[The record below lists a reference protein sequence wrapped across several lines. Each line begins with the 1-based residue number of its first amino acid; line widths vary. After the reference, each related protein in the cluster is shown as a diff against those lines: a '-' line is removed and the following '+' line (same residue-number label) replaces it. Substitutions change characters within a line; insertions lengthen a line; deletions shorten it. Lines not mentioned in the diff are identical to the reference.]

1 MAENNTSSEYLDKN
15 GNPLRG
21 AALAARKEKLERQ
34 KNSPEEDNQKP
45 KLESIKESVGSSL
58 KSFFGKGGSKV
69 EATPTPEKESGGDD
83 ANAFLKIIAKNFMSI
98 HLMARDL
105 NVARQNSI
113 KLVKLEGGEA
123 TNKADAQFLKAG
135 EREAKLESERAKEQ
149 ESRKPTPEKA
159 PAAKKPKSFMDK
171 IKEQFGINKIIKSFT
186 KYFMLAGIVL
196 IVWDLFKESFTE
208 WVGTL
213 WESIKEQFDEWVSDF
228 KKWFDD
234 VVQPII
240 DKVKEIIQPIID
252 AVKKVV
258 DAISNWFGEKIDLF
272 AQEFPQTFAF
282 IKGVIDKVIEYI
294 NIVKEKLKFV
304 TEAYDKATAK
314 LKSVTD
320 AIAEKLGFGKK
331 KEEEKPKPG
340 QPTQRLKLDEKGQ
353 FVPMTKEEV
362 DAENKRL
369 AAKGIPPPVVYPV
382 TTPSGKEVPAPPPKP
397 TAAPTTAPTPAPA
410 PSAKPPSPSDAKP
423 SKIGSETGKKAMLA
437 EMDKEKITDPT
448 KRAAIMAQVGHESG
462 DFTTL
467 SENLNYKAATLTKL
481 FPKKFK
487 SPDDAQQVASGGPKA
502 VAERIYGGRMGNAP
516 EGGGEG
522 YEYRGRGFI
531 QLTGKQ
537 NYTRF
542 GYANNPEELTQPA
555 GAAESALKYMAGY
568 KGDWSN
574 ITAVTK
580 FVNGGT
586 IGLED
591 RQKHFLAYVNDPK
604 ITSVGAAPAS
614 APSGSQV
621 ASSSSAV
628 ASEQR
633 QQQKPTTPIVV
644 NAPTTNNKVVNN
656 TQVAQ
661 APAPKDT
668 AINLAARAA

>member
-1 MAENNTSSEYLDKN
+1 MAEYNTPSEHLDKN

-21 AALAARKEKLERQ
+21 AALAARKEKIERQ
-34 KNSPEEDNQKP
+34 KTSPEEDNQKP

-58 KSFFGKGGSKV
+58 KSFFGKGSPKV
-69 EATPTPEKESGGDD
+69 EATPTPEKESGDD
-83 ANAFLKIIAKNFMSI
+83 VNAFLKIIAKNFMSI

-113 KLVKLEGGEA
+113 KLVKLEGGES
-123 TNKADAQFLKAG
+123 TNKADAQFLKAD

-149 ESRKPTPEKA
+149 ESKKPTPEKA
-159 PAAKKPKSFMDK
+159 PVAKKAKSFMDK
-171 IKEQFGINKIIKSFT
+171 IMDQFGINKIIKSFT
-186 KYFMLAGIVL
+186 KYFYLAGIIL
-196 IVWDLFKESFTE
+196 IVYDLFKESFTE
-208 WVGTL
+208 WVGGL
-213 WESIKEQFDEWVSDF
+213 WESIKEQFDEFVSDF
-228 KKWFDD
+228 KKWFSD

-282 IKGVIDKVIEYI
+282 IKGVIDKITEYI
-294 NIVKEKLKFV
+294 NILKEKLKFV
-304 TEAYDKATAK
+304 TDAYDKATAK

-362 DAENKRL
+362 DAENKKL

-397 TAAPTTAPTPAPA
+397 TAAPTTAPAPAPA

-614 APSGSQV
+614 SPSGAQV
-621 ASSSSAV
+621 ASNSSAV

-644 NAPTTNNKVVNN
+644 NAPTTNNKVVNT

-668 AINLAARAA
+668 ATNLAARAT

>member
-1 MAENNTSSEYLDKN
+1 MAEYNTPPEYLDKN

-149 ESRKPTPEKA
+149 EAKKPTPEKA

-208 WVGTL
+208 WVGTI
-213 WESIKEQFDEWVSDF
+213 WESIKEQFDEWANQF
-228 KKWFDD
+228 KQWFND

-282 IKGVIDKVIEYI
+282 IKGVIDKVIEYV
-294 NIVKEKLKFV
+294 NIIKEKLKFV
-304 TEAYDKATAK
+304 TDAYDKATAK

-369 AAKGIPPPVVYPV
+369 ASKGIPPPVVYPV
-382 TTPSGKEVPAPPPKP
+382 TTPSGKEVPAPAPAPKP
-397 TAAPTTAPTPAPA
+397 TAAPTPAAPPPRKEGE
-410 PSAKPPSPSDAKP
+410 KPLEVSGVQATIVKS
-423 SKIGSETGKKAMLA
+423 LN
-437 EMDKEKITDPT
+437 
-448 KRAAIMAQVGHESG
+448 ESG
-462 DFTTL
+462 VTSPKAHANVLATVKAESNFKVQ
-467 SENLNYKAATLTKL
+467 SENLNYS
-481 FPKKFK
+481 
-487 SPDDAQQVASGGPKA
+487 SPERIQAVFGAKRIPSVEFAQQFVK
-502 VAERIYGGRMGNAP
+502 NP
-516 EGGGEG
+516 EGLANQVYKTTDGNSAPGDG
-522 YEYRGRGFI
+522 FKYRGRGFI
-531 QLTGKQ
+531 QHTGKNQ
-537 NYTRF
+537 
-542 GYANNPEELTQPA
+542 YAAISKFAGVDVLSNPDSLNSPEVAAKAIPWFLLSYKGLKPDDVENMSKVNKAIAFADPT
-555 GAAESALKYMAGY
+555 GKKAAEREASSQQIYASM
-568 KGDWSN
+568 S
-574 ITAVTK
+574 
-580 FVNGGT
+580 GG
-586 IGLED
+586 
-591 RQKHFLAYVNDPK
+591 
-604 ITSVGAAPAS
+604 AS
-614 APSGSQV
+614 GTQV

>member
-1 MAENNTSSEYLDKN
+1 MAEYNTPSEHLDKN

-21 AALAARKEKLERQ
+21 AALAARKEKIERQ
-34 KNSPEEDNQKP
+34 KTSPEEDNQKP

-58 KSFFGKGGSKV
+58 KSFFGKGSPKV
-69 EATPTPEKESGGDD
+69 EATPTPEKESGGD

-113 KLVKLEGGEA
+113 KLVKLEGGES

-149 ESRKPTPEKA
+149 ESKKPTLEKA
-159 PAAKKPKSFMDK
+159 TTAKKPKSFMDK
-171 IKEQFGINKIIKSFT
+171 IKEQFGISKIIKSFT
-186 KYFMLAGIVL
+186 KYFYLAGIIL
-196 IVWDLFKESFTE
+196 IVYDLFKESFTE
-208 WVGTL
+208 WVGGL

-294 NIVKEKLKFV
+294 NIVKEKLRFV

-369 AAKGIPPPVVYPV
+369 AARGIPPPVVYPV
-382 TTPSGKEVPAPPPKP
+382 TTPSGREVPAPPSKP
-397 TAAPTTAPTPAPA
+397 TAAPAPA
-410 PSAKPPSPSDAKP
+410 RVPGPKEGEKPLEVSGVQATIVKS
-423 SKIGSETGKKAMLA
+423 LN
-437 EMDKEKITDPT
+437 
-448 KRAAIMAQVGHESG
+448 ESG
-462 DFTTL
+462 VTSPKAHANVLATVKAESNFKVQ
-467 SENLNYKAATLTKL
+467 SENLNY
-481 FPKKFK
+481 
-487 SPDDAQQVASGGPKA
+487 SSAQ
-502 VAERIYGGRMGNAP
+502 RIQDVFGKRRIPSVEFAQPLVNNP
-516 EGGGEG
+516 EGLANQVYKTTDGNSAPGDG
-522 YEYRGRGFI
+522 FKYRGRGFI
-531 QLTGKQ
+531 QHTGKNQ
-537 NYTRF
+537 
-542 GYANNPEELTQPA
+542 YAAISKFAGVDVLSNPDSLNSPEVAAKAIPWFLLSYKGLKPDDVENMSRVNKAIAFADPT
-555 GAAESALKYMAGY
+555 GKKAAEREASSQQIYASMSSGA
-568 KGDWSN
+568 S
-574 ITAVTK
+574 
-580 FVNGGT
+580 GT
-586 IGLED
+586 
-591 RQKHFLAYVNDPK
+591 
-604 ITSVGAAPAS
+604 
-614 APSGSQV
+614 QV

-668 AINLAARAA
+668 ATNLAARAT

>member
-1 MAENNTSSEYLDKN
+1 MAEYNTPSEHLDKN

-21 AALAARKEKLERQ
+21 AALAARKEKIERQ
-34 KNSPEEDNQKP
+34 KTSPEEDNQKP

-58 KSFFGKGGSKV
+58 KSFFGKGSPKV
-69 EATPTPEKESGGDD
+69 EATPTPEKESGGD

-123 TNKADAQFLKAG
+123 TNKADAQFLKSG

-149 ESRKPTPEKA
+149 EAKKPTPEKA

-186 KYFMLAGIVL
+186 KYFYLAGIIL
-196 IVWDLFKESFTE
+196 IVYDLFKESFTE
-208 WVGTL
+208 WVGGL

-228 KKWFDD
+228 KKWFND

-294 NIVKEKLKFV
+294 NIVKEKLRFV

-314 LKSVTD
+314 LKSVKD

-331 KEEEKPKPG
+331 KEERPKPG
-340 QPTQRLKLDEKGQ
+340 QPTQRLKLDENGQ

-369 AAKGIPPPVVYPV
+369 ASKGIPPPVVYPV
-382 TTPSGKEVPAPPPKP
+382 TTPSGKEVPAPFSPLPLR
-397 TAAPTTAPTPAPA
+397 TGAPA
-410 PSAKPPSPSDAKP
+410 RVPGPKEGEKPLEVSGVQATVVKSLNEAGITSPKAHANVLATVKAESNFKP
-423 SKIGSETGKKAMLA
+423 
-437 EMDKEKITDPT
+437 
-448 KRAAIMAQVGHESG
+448 Q
-462 DFTTL
+462 
-467 SENLNYKAATLTKL
+467 SENLNY
-481 FPKKFK
+481 
-487 SPDDAQQVASGGPKA
+487 SSAQ
-502 VAERIYGGRMGNAP
+502 RIQDVFGKGRIPSVEFAQPLVNNP
-516 EGGGEG
+516 EGLANQVYKTTDGNSAPGDG
-522 YEYRGRGFI
+522 FKYRGRGFI
-531 QLTGKQ
+531 QHTGKNQ
-537 NYTRF
+537 
-542 GYANNPEELTQPA
+542 YAALAKGSGIDLLSNPDSLNSPEVAAKVIPWFFLSYKRMKPEDVENMSKVNQAIAFADPT
-555 GAAESALKYMAGY
+555 GKKAAEREASSQQIYASMSSGA
-568 KGDWSN
+568 S
-574 ITAVTK
+574 
-580 FVNGGT
+580 GT
-586 IGLED
+586 
-591 RQKHFLAYVNDPK
+591 
-604 ITSVGAAPAS
+604 
-614 APSGSQV
+614 QV

-668 AINLAARAA
+668 ATNLAARAT

>member
-1 MAENNTSSEYLDKN
+1 MAEYNTPSEHLDKN

-21 AALAARKEKLERQ
+21 AALAARKEKIERQ
-34 KNSPEEDNQKP
+34 KTSPEEDNQKP

-58 KSFFGKGGSKV
+58 KSFFGKGSSKV
-69 EATPTPEKESGGDD
+69 EATPTPEKESGGD

-135 EREAKLESERAKEQ
+135 EREAKLESERTKEQ
-149 ESRKPTPEKA
+149 ESKKPTPEKA
-159 PAAKKPKSFMDK
+159 AAAKKPKSFMDK
-171 IKEQFGINKIIKSFT
+171 IKEQFGISKIIKSFT
-186 KYFMLAGIVL
+186 KYFYLAGIIL

-208 WVGTL
+208 WVGGL

-228 KKWFDD
+228 KKWFND

-282 IKGVIDKVIEYI
+282 IKGVIDKITEYI
-294 NIVKEKLKFV
+294 NILKENLRFV

-314 LKSVTD
+314 LKSVKD

-369 AAKGIPPPVVYPV
+369 AARGIPPPVVYPV
-382 TTPSGKEVPAPPPKP
+382 TTPSGREVPAPPSKP
-397 TAAPTTAPTPAPA
+397 TAAPAPA
-410 PSAKPPSPSDAKP
+410 RVPGPKEGEKPLEVSGVQATIVKS
-423 SKIGSETGKKAMLA
+423 LN
-437 EMDKEKITDPT
+437 
-448 KRAAIMAQVGHESG
+448 ESG
-462 DFTTL
+462 VTSPKAHANVLATVKAESNFKPQ
-467 SENLNYKAATLTKL
+467 SENLNY
-481 FPKKFK
+481 
-487 SPDDAQQVASGGPKA
+487 SSAQ
-502 VAERIYGGRMGNAP
+502 RIQDVFGKGRIPSVEFAQPLVNNP
-516 EGGGEG
+516 EGLANQVYKTADGNSAPGDG
-522 YEYRGRGFI
+522 FKYRGRGFI
-531 QLTGKQ
+531 QHTGKNQ
-537 NYTRF
+537 
-542 GYANNPEELTQPA
+542 YAALAKGSGIDLLSNPDALNSPEVAAKVIPWFFLSYKRMKPEDVENMSKVNQAIAFADPTGKKAKDREASSQQIYA
-555 GAAESALKYMAGY
+555 SMSSGAS
-568 KGDWSN
+568 
-574 ITAVTK
+574 
-580 FVNGGT
+580 GT
-586 IGLED
+586 
-591 RQKHFLAYVNDPK
+591 
-604 ITSVGAAPAS
+604 
-614 APSGSQV
+614 QV

-668 AINLAARAA
+668 ATNLAARAT

>member
-1 MAENNTSSEYLDKN
+1 MAEYNTPSEHLDKN

-21 AALAARKEKLERQ
+21 AALAARKEKIERQ
-34 KNSPEEDNQKP
+34 KTSPEEDNQKP

-58 KSFFGKGGSKV
+58 KSFFGKGSPKV
-69 EATPTPEKESGGDD
+69 EATPTPEKESGGD

-149 ESRKPTPEKA
+149 EARKPTPEKA

-186 KYFMLAGIVL
+186 KYFYLAGIIL
-196 IVWDLFKESFTE
+196 IVYDLFKESFTE
-208 WVGTL
+208 WVGGL

-228 KKWFDD
+228 KKWFND

-282 IKGVIDKVIEYI
+282 IKGVIDKITEYI
-294 NIVKEKLKFV
+294 NILKENLRLV
-304 TEAYDKATAK
+304 TDAYDKATAK
-314 LKSVTD
+314 LKSVKD

-369 AAKGIPPPVVYPV
+369 AARGIPPPVVYPV
-382 TTPSGKEVPAPPPKP
+382 TTPSGKEVPAPPKP
-397 TAAPTTAPTPAPA
+397 AAAPTTAPTPAP
-410 PSAKPPSPSDAKP
+410 
-423 SKIGSETGKKAMLA
+423 T
-437 EMDKEKITDPT
+437 PT
-448 KRAAIMAQVGHESG
+448 KKEGEKPLEVSGVQATVVKSLNEAGITSPKAHANVLATVKAESDFKPKSESLFYSKPESIMATFGPKRIPSIEFAQQFVSKKG
-462 DFTTL
+462 DDK
-467 SENLNYKAATLTKL
+467 SEKLANEVYKATDGNSA
-481 FPKKFK
+481 PGDGFK
-487 SPDDAQQVASGGPKA
+487 
-502 VAERIYGGRMGNAP
+502 
-516 EGGGEG
+516 
-522 YEYRGRGFI
+522 YRGRGFI
-531 QLTGKQ
+531 QHTGKNQ
-537 NYTRF
+537 
-542 GYANNPEELTQPA
+542 YAALAKGSGIDLLSNPDALNSPEVAAKVIPWFFLSYKRMKPEDVENMSKVNQAIAFADPTGKKAKDREASSQQIYA
-555 GAAESALKYMAGY
+555 SMSSGAS
-568 KGDWSN
+568 
-574 ITAVTK
+574 
-580 FVNGGT
+580 GT
-586 IGLED
+586 
-591 RQKHFLAYVNDPK
+591 
-604 ITSVGAAPAS
+604 
-614 APSGSQV
+614 QV

-668 AINLAARAA
+668 ATNLAARAT

>member
-1 MAENNTSSEYLDKN
+1 MAEYNTPSEHLDKN

-21 AALAARKEKLERQ
+21 AALAARKEKIERQ
-34 KNSPEEDNQKP
+34 KTSPEEDNQKP

-58 KSFFGKGGSKV
+58 KSFFGKGSPKV
-69 EATPTPEKESGGDD
+69 EATPTPEKESGGD

-149 ESRKPTPEKA
+149 EARKPTPEKA

-186 KYFMLAGIVL
+186 KYFYLAGIIL
-196 IVWDLFKESFTE
+196 IVYDLFKESFTE
-208 WVGTL
+208 WVGGL
-213 WESIKEQFDEWVSDF
+213 WESIKEQFDEFVKDF
-228 KKWFDD
+228 KKWFSD

-258 DAISNWFGEKIDLF
+258 DAISQWFGEKIDLF

-294 NIVKEKLKFV
+294 NIVKENLRFV

-314 LKSVTD
+314 LKSVKD

-369 AAKGIPPPVVYPV
+369 AARGIPPPVVYPV
-382 TTPSGKEVPAPPPKP
+382 TTPSGKEVPAPPKP
-397 TAAPTTAPTPAPA
+397 AAASTTAPTPAP
-410 PSAKPPSPSDAKP
+410 
-423 SKIGSETGKKAMLA
+423 T
-437 EMDKEKITDPT
+437 PT
-448 KRAAIMAQVGHESG
+448 KKEGEKPLEVSGVQATVVKSLNESG
-462 DFTTL
+462 ITSPKAHANVLATVKAESNFKPQ
-467 SENLNYKAATLTKL
+467 SENLNY
-481 FPKKFK
+481 
-487 SPDDAQQVASGGPKA
+487 SSAQ
-502 VAERIYGGRMGNAP
+502 RIQDVFGKGRIPSVEFAQPLVNNP
-516 EGGGEG
+516 EGLANQVYKTTDGNSAPGDG
-522 YEYRGRGFI
+522 FKYRGRGFI
-531 QLTGKQ
+531 QHTGKNQ
-537 NYTRF
+537 
-542 GYANNPEELTQPA
+542 YAALAKGSGIDLLSNPDSLNSPEVAAKVIPWFFLSYKRMKPEDVENMSKVNKAIAFADPT
-555 GAAESALKYMAGY
+555 GKKAAEREASSQQIYASMSSGA
-568 KGDWSN
+568 S
-574 ITAVTK
+574 
-580 FVNGGT
+580 GT
-586 IGLED
+586 
-591 RQKHFLAYVNDPK
+591 
-604 ITSVGAAPAS
+604 
-614 APSGSQV
+614 QV

-644 NAPTTNNKVVNN
+644 NAPTTNNKVVNT

-668 AINLAARAA
+668 ATNLAARAT

>member
-1 MAENNTSSEYLDKN
+1 MAEYNTPSEHLDKN

-21 AALAARKEKLERQ
+21 AALAARKEKIERQ
-34 KNSPEEDNQKP
+34 KTSPEEDNQKP

-58 KSFFGKGGSKV
+58 KSFFGKGSPKV
-69 EATPTPEKESGGDD
+69 EATPTPEKESGGD

-113 KLVKLEGGEA
+113 KLVKLEGGES
-123 TNKADAQFLKAG
+123 TNKADAQFLKAD

-149 ESRKPTPEKA
+149 ESKKPTPEKA
-159 PAAKKPKSFMDK
+159 ATAKKPKSFMDK
-171 IKEQFGINKIIKSFT
+171 IKEQFGISKIIKSFT
-186 KYFMLAGIVL
+186 KYFYLAGIIL

-282 IKGVIDKVIEYI
+282 IKGVIDKITEYI
-294 NIVKEKLKFV
+294 NILKEKLKFV
-304 TEAYDKATAK
+304 TDAYDKATAK

-369 AAKGIPPPVVYPV
+369 AARGIPPPVVYPV
-382 TTPSGKEVPAPPPKP
+382 TTPSGREVPAPPSKP
-397 TAAPTTAPTPAPA
+397 TAAPAAPGPAPTPTKKEGE
-410 PSAKPPSPSDAKP
+410 KPLEVSGVQATIVKS
-423 SKIGSETGKKAMLA
+423 LN
-437 EMDKEKITDPT
+437 
-448 KRAAIMAQVGHESG
+448 ESG
-462 DFTTL
+462 VTSPKAHANVLATVKAESNFKVQ
-467 SENLNYKAATLTKL
+467 SENLNY
-481 FPKKFK
+481 
-487 SPDDAQQVASGGPKA
+487 SSAQ
-502 VAERIYGGRMGNAP
+502 RIQDVFGKRRIPSVEFAQPLVNNP
-516 EGGGEG
+516 EGLANQVYKTTDGNSAPGDG
-522 YEYRGRGFI
+522 FKYRGRGFI
-531 QLTGKQ
+531 QHTGKNQ
-537 NYTRF
+537 
-542 GYANNPEELTQPA
+542 YAAISKFAGVDVLSNPDSLNSPEVAAKAIPWFLLSYKGLKPDDVENMSKVNKAIAFADPT
-555 GAAESALKYMAGY
+555 GKKAAEREASSQQIYASMSSGA
-568 KGDWSN
+568 S
-574 ITAVTK
+574 
-580 FVNGGT
+580 GT
-586 IGLED
+586 
-591 RQKHFLAYVNDPK
+591 
-604 ITSVGAAPAS
+604 
-614 APSGSQV
+614 QV

-668 AINLAARAA
+668 ATNLAARAT

>member
-1 MAENNTSSEYLDKN
+1 MAEYNTPSEHLDKN

-21 AALAARKEKLERQ
+21 AALAARKEKIERQ
-34 KNSPEEDNQKP
+34 KTSPEEDNQKP

-58 KSFFGKGGSKV
+58 KSFFGKGSPKV
-69 EATPTPEKESGGDD
+69 EATPTPEKESGGD

-149 ESRKPTPEKA
+149 EARKPTPEKA

-186 KYFMLAGIVL
+186 KYFYLAGIIL
-196 IVWDLFKESFTE
+196 IVYDLFKESFTE
-208 WVGTL
+208 WVGGL

-282 IKGVIDKVIEYI
+282 IKGVIDKITEYI
-294 NIVKEKLKFV
+294 NILKENLRFV

-314 LKSVTD
+314 LKSVKD

-362 DAENKRL
+362 DAENKKL
-369 AAKGIPPPVVYPV
+369 AARGIPPPVVYPV
-382 TTPSGKEVPAPPPKP
+382 TTPSGKEVPAPPKP
-397 TAAPTTAPTPAPA
+397 AAAPTTAPTPAP
-410 PSAKPPSPSDAKP
+410 
-423 SKIGSETGKKAMLA
+423 T
-437 EMDKEKITDPT
+437 PT
-448 KRAAIMAQVGHESG
+448 KKEGEKPLEVSGVQATIVKSLNESG
-462 DFTTL
+462 VTSPKAHANVLATVKAESNFKVQ
-467 SENLNYKAATLTKL
+467 SENLKY
-481 FPKKFK
+481 
-487 SPDDAQQVASGGPKA
+487 SSAQ
-502 VAERIYGGRMGNAP
+502 RIQDVFGKRRIPSVEFAQPLVNNP
-516 EGGGEG
+516 EGLANEVYKTTDGNSAPGDG
-522 YEYRGRGFI
+522 FKYRGRGFI
-531 QLTGKQ
+531 QHTGKNQ
-537 NYTRF
+537 
-542 GYANNPEELTQPA
+542 YAAISKFAGVDVLNNPDSLNSPEVAAKAIPWFLLSYKRLKPDDVESMSKVNKAIAFADPT
-555 GAAESALKYMAGY
+555 GKKAAEREASSQQIYASMSSGA
-568 KGDWSN
+568 S
-574 ITAVTK
+574 
-580 FVNGGT
+580 GT
-586 IGLED
+586 
-591 RQKHFLAYVNDPK
+591 
-604 ITSVGAAPAS
+604 
-614 APSGSQV
+614 QV

-668 AINLAARAA
+668 ATNLAARAT